1 MFEHW
6 PRNAARY
13 PSLTALGIVG
23 VQCAGGRPPPRLGAE
38 GSGLQAREGSPRRG
52 LVSHVG
58 PGPGGPH
65 RLRDTPE
72 EQRHGETLSQAL
84 VVAAEKR
91 FIPEQKCLKW

>member
-1 MFEHW
+1 MLEHW

-13 PSLTALGIVG
+13 SSVTALEIVG

-72 EQRHGETLSQAL
+72 EQRHGEHFLRLWWLLPRNVLFLNKS
-84 VVAAEKR
+84 V
-91 FIPEQKCLKW
+91 